1 MGIKKKVIKNTKK
14 QESVCDKDKS
24 LKRKQKE
31 AQVGRS
37 LSSNNDNVASCDVSS
52 NGVKTVVESCKQQ
65 EIQIDLIDSNNDYL
79 CVDQIKTPAH
89 ASFENDYEY
98 QNVLMDIF

>member
-1 MGIKKKVIKNTKK
+1 M
-14 QESVCDKDKS
+14 CDNDKS

-31 AQVGRS
+31 AQVGKS
-37 LSSNNDNVASCDVSS
+37 LPSNNDKVASCDVSS
-52 NGVKTVVESCKQQ
+52 NEEKKVMNKTEAETCKQH

>member
-1 MGIKKKVIKNTKK
+1 M
-14 QESVCDKDKS
+14 CDKDKS

-31 AQVGRS
+31 AQVGKS
-37 LSSNNDNVASCDVSS
+37 LPSNNDKVASCDVSS
-52 NGVKTVVESCKQQ
+52 NGEKKVMNKTVAESCKQH

>member
-1 MGIKKKVIKNTKK
+1 M
-14 QESVCDKDKS
+14 CDNDKS
-24 LKRKQKE
+24 LKKEQKE
-31 AQVGRS
+31 AQVDKS
-37 LSSNNDNVASCDVSS
+37 LPRNNDKVASCDVSS

>member
-1 MGIKKKVIKNTKK
+1 M
-14 QESVCDKDKS
+14 CDKDKS

-37 LSSNNDNVASCDVSS
+37 LSSNNDKVASCDVIP

-65 EIQIDLIDSNNDYL
+65 KIQIDLIDSNNDYL